1 VDDLPELQEGNRPVS
16 RFDTGVWMFVASLAL
31 IALRMPV
38 AVAMLLVGGV
48 GYAAINGATPL
59 LNTLK
64 TMTFSKFSNYT
75 LSVIPLFLLMGE
87 FATKGGLNSALFRA
101 ARAWFGHWRGGLA
114 TATIGGCAAFGAIC
128 GSSLATAATMSQV
141 AGPEMRKL
149 GYSPALYTGTLAAGG
164 TLGILIPPSV
174 ILVIYAVFT
183 EQSIGALFVAAVIP
197 GLIAIVQYM
206 IVVNLY
212 ARFVPGAAPRAERT
226 PWRERFRA
234 SKDAWPVLAV
244 FLLVVVGIYRG
255 WFSAT
260 EAAGIGAF
268 ATMVLAM
275 WRGGMRWKG
284 LRESLFSAG
293 ETTAMMYLIMLSAE
307 LFSAGLASSQMPTAL
322 AQKVAALDAPPL
334 AIVAAVLVI
343 YFILGCFMESLAMVL
358 LTLPVFIPLMLA
370 LDLGMSPSA
379 VMVWFGILMLIAVE
393 VGMISPPFGLNLFLI
408 NSMAKDVPMRETYKG
423 VLGFCA
429 MDALRLALIVAVPA
443 LTLWLPG
450 IR

>member
-1 VDDLPELQEGNRPVS
+1 MS
-16 RFDTGVWMFVASLAL
+16 RFDIGIWMFVASLAL

-48 GYAAINGATPL
+48 GYAAINGPMPL

-87 FATKGGLNSALFRA
+87 FATKGGMNSALFRA

-114 TATIGGCAAFGAIC
+114 VATIGGCAAFGAIC

-197 GLIAIVQYM
+197 GLIATVQYM

-212 ARFVPGAAPRAERT
+212 ARFVPGSAPRAERT
-226 PWRERFRA
+226 PWRERFPA
-234 SKDAWPVLAV
+234 SRGAWPVLAV
-244 FLLVVVGIYRG
+244 FLLAVVGIYRG

-260 EAAGIGAF
+260 EAAGVGAF
-268 ATMVLAM
+268 ATMVLAV

-284 LRESLFSAG
+284 MRESLLSAG

-307 LFSAGLASSQMPTAL
+307 LFSAGLASSQMPTEL
-322 AQKVAALDAPPL
+322 AQKVAGLDAPPL
-334 AIVAAVLVI
+334 AIVAAILVI

-358 LTLPVFIPLMLA
+358 LTLPVFIPL
-370 LDLGMSPSA
+370 
-379 VMVWFGILMLIAVE
+379 
-393 VGMISPPFGLNLFLI
+393 
-408 NSMAKDVPMRETYKG
+408 
-423 VLGFCA
+423 
-429 MDALRLALIVAVPA
+429 
-443 LTLWLPG
+443 
-450 IR
+450 

>member
-1 VDDLPELQEGNRPVS
+1 
-16 RFDTGVWMFVASLAL
+16 
-31 IALRMPV
+31 
-38 AVAMLLVGGV
+38 
-48 GYAAINGATPL
+48 
-59 LNTLK
+59 
-64 TMTFSKFSNYT
+64 
-75 LSVIPLFLLMGE
+75 
-87 FATKGGLNSALFRA
+87 
-101 ARAWFGHWRGGLA
+101 
-114 TATIGGCAAFGAIC
+114 
-128 GSSLATAATMSQV
+128 MSQV

-183 EQSIGALFVAAVIP
+183 EQSIGALFIAAVIP
-197 GLIAIVQYM
+197 GLIATVQYM
-206 IVVNLY
+206 IVVHLY

-226 PWRERFRA
+226 PWRERFPA
-234 SKDAWPVLAV
+234 TKDAWPVLAV

-284 LRESLFSAG
+284 LRESLLSAG

-307 LFSAGLASSQMPTAL
+307 LFSAGLASSQMPTEL
-322 AQKVAALDAPPL
+322 SQKVAALNASPL
-334 AIVAAVLVI
+334 VVMAAILVI

-358 LTLPVFIPLMLA
+358 LTLPVFIPLVLA
-370 LDLGMSPSA
+370 LDFGMSPSA
-379 VMVWFGILMLIAVE
+379 VLVWFGILVLVSVE
-393 VGMISPPFGLNLFLI
+393 VGMISPPFGMNLFLI

-429 MDALRLALIVAVPA
+429 MDAVRLAIIVLVPA
-443 LTLWLPG
+443 TTLWLPG